1 MHKPSYLTIRTHL
14 RQTIAF
20 LAIAAIWHAQGLGQ
34 SSPTTEYIR
43 AGGRLIAVLH
53 AAPSDFT
60 DLNGQSAED
69 VSEANLLYVDG
80 VTEGCV
86 SSPLQFCP
94 TADLTRGQMAVFI
107 IASVYVALQG
117 PNQTAPAGGWV
128 GGASP
133 LPQYFTDVPPSNS
146 FYDQIEQMM
155 YIGIT
160 DGCSLSPPM
169 YCPAANTTNAE
180 MAVFTM
186 AARSYI
192 LTGSAAAGHAG
203 DFPYPTTPQC
213 FPDVPSTDPYFPFVQ
228 ALAQLNVIPCA
239 GVSGP
244 AFGEQN
250 AITRIQAVPYAVRG
264 ILGEQSY

>member
-1 MHKPSYLTIRTHL
+1 M
-14 RQTIAF
+14 
-20 LAIAAIWHAQGLGQ
+20 QGLDYFGARYFSGGMGRFTSPDPTL
-34 SSPTTEYIR
+34 SSAHLENPR
-43 AGGRLIAVLH
+43 SWNR
-53 AAPSDFT
+53 
-60 DLNGQSAED
+60 
-69 VSEANLLYVDG
+69 
-80 VTEGCV
+80 
-86 SSPLQFCP
+86 
-94 TADLTRGQMAVFI
+94 
-107 IASVYVALQG
+107 
-117 PNQTAPAGGWV
+117 
-128 GGASP
+128 
-133 LPQYFTDVPPSNS
+133 SNS